1 MAEVQNY
8 GENIARLQIQAKS
21 FHLEGTKHARLDK
34 EPEVVLLNI
43 TLLGEVYRDRTPG
56 VAHS

>member
-1 MAEVQNY
+1 VKFCKYHVSYIRIVAEVQKY

-34 EPEVVLLNI
+34 EPEILLS
-43 TLLGEVYRDRTPG
+43 Y
-56 VAHS
+56 

>member
-34 EPEVVLLNI
+34 ELEILLS
-43 TLLGEVYRDRTPG
+43 Y
-56 VAHS
+56 